1 MKPTQHYLVLNIK
14 FIYRTIRNNSQGGL
28 QNCHKSVYS

>member
-14 FIYRTIRNNSQGGL
+14 FIYRTIKN
-28 QNCHKSVYS
+28 K